1 MKQTLVNVQGMTC
14 GHCVKAVESNVGNM
28 VGVSAVKV
36 HLDNGE
42 VDITFDETKISLEQ
56 IKDEIEEQGYDV

>member
-1 MKQTLVNVQGMTC
+1 MEQTLINVKGMSC

-28 VGVSAVKV
+28 IGVSAVKV

-42 VDITFDETKISLEQ
+42 VDITFDETKISFEQ
-56 IKDEIEEQGYDV
+56 IKNEIEEQGYEV